1 MWPND
6 HKAIFS
12 KLWFSENCWC
22 KKSTNLGQQVLFTV
36 LLWLLWILFVNYKK
50 VDRIVDLIIHQ
61 SKRICNKY

>member
-6 HKAIFS
+6 HKAILS
-12 KLWFSENCWC
+12 KLWLSENCWC
-22 KKSTNLGQQVLFTV
+22 KKSTSLGQQVLFTV